1 MAPMRKSRWLAE
13 LEAATT
19 EKDAVNTARD
29 FVALLTRDEVAL
41 LPRGCRPTSPNSPND
56 INEWALRLVQN
67 CLVHQADSSGFAL
80 LQEVSDF
87 FVMASARLTELQNSL
102 KHA

>member
-1 MAPMRKSRWLAE
+1 MRKSRWLAE
-13 LEAATT
+13 LEAAST
-19 EKDAVNTARD
+19 EKDVVNTARD

-41 LPRGCRPTSPNSPND
+41 LPRGCRPPSPNTSKD
-56 INEWALRLVQN
+56 INEWAVRLVQN
-67 CLVHQADSSGFAL
+67 CLVHHTDSSGFDL

-87 FVMASARLTELQNSL
+87 FVMASARLTELQGAT

>member
-13 LEAATT
+13 LDAAAT
-19 EKDAVNTARD
+19 EKDVVNSARD

-41 LPRGCRPTSPNSPND
+41 LPRGSRPTSPGNAKD
-56 INEWALRLVQN
+56 VNEWAVRLVRN
-67 CLVHQADSSGFAL
+67 CLVHNGDSSGFDL

-87 FVMASARLTELQNSL
+87 FVMASARLTELQSSP